1 MVDTYVVG
9 TTGKATILKDKD
21 AVLDYIFD
29 WTTWLDDVA
38 DSITSKTVT
47 LGATPTG
54 LTLDS
59 SSIVGKTVVAWISD
73 GTEGQTYSVTCHIVT
88 AQGREDDR
96 TIYIKIK
103 DR

>member
-29 WTTWLDDVA
+29 WTAWLDDVA
-38 DSITSKTVT
+38 DTIATKTVT
-47 LGATPTG
+47 TPTVSG
-54 LTLDS
+54 QITIDS
-59 SSIVGKTVVAWISD
+59 SSIIGKTVVAWISD

-103 DR
+103 ER